1 MSALSRAKLN
11 KKKKGHNENI
21 VTRKK
26 TAWPERFFSAISPD
40 HGALFEKSYGK
51 ENMLASMEKNP
62 KNM

>member
-1 MSALSRAKLN
+1 MSALPRAKLT
-11 KKKKGHNENI
+11 KKKGSQ
-21 VTRKK
+21 RKHCNPK
-26 TAWPERFFSAISPD
+26 KWPLGQDVFSAISPD